1 MKEKFKIKKIYK
13 NIYLI
18 EEKWFKEHANL
29 YLVKDKNFNLL
40 IDCGLGIYNIKKF
53 LNNKG
58 FKKIKA
64 VLTHSHFDHAFGL
77 KHFAPKEIFITNKMR
92 NNLNK
97 KELLGL
103 EYFDQHDLDA
113 SITLKAKDSL
123 LGKVLPK
130 NSKKVGIGF
139 ANFKII
145 KTPGHT
151 DDSVIYYD
159 KKQKIIITGDA
170 LYDGKIYNNFTNSN
184 NKKFKKT
191 LQNIAK
197 LDFKLVLP
205 GHGKIMNKKEA
216 LKVLNKWER
225 RL

>member
-18 EEKWFKEHANL
+18 EEKWFEEHANL

-40 IDCGLGIYNIKKF
+40 IDCGLGIYNLKKF

-77 KHFAPKEIFITNKMR
+77 KHFTPEEVFITNKMR
-92 NNLNK
+92 DNLNK

-113 SITLKAKDSL
+113 STTLKAKDSL
-123 LGKVLPK
+123 LGNIFSK
-130 NSKKVGIGF
+130 NYKKVGIGL

-159 KKQKIIITGDA
+159 KKQKIIITGDT
-170 LYDGKIYNNFTNSN
+170 LYDGKIYNNFINSN

-216 LKVLNKWER
+216 LKVLNKWETG
-225 RL
+225 L